1 MEESCC
7 PSSPSRAR
15 SPRRRGFVCGGGG
28 GGRPPLVDGGVVL
41 PEFAQPGAFPA
52 ATGFGAR
59 GWLADEVG
67 EMAADKS
74 GDRLPMAF
82 ETEAAGQLIG
92 HQLKVGRGLQRDN
105 FFEELAGCRWPSGP
119 VAATGEP
126 RAERRSVL

>member
-1 MEESCC
+1 M
-7 PSSPSRAR
+7 
-15 SPRRRGFVCGGGG
+15 
-28 GGRPPLVDGGVVL
+28 L

-67 EMAADKS
+67 EMGADKG

-92 HQLKVGRGLQRDN
+92 DELKVGRFLQRDKIL
-105 FFEELAGCRWPSGP
+105 EELAGFRWPSAP